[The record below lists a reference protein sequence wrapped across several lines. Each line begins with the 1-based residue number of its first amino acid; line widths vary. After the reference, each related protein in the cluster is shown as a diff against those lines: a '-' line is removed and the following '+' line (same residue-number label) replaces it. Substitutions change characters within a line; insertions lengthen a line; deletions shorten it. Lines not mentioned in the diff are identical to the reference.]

1 MNLVEIPG
9 ITHVAGGDVLFTSLW
24 YTVLLYTATGDIMKM
39 KWDCKMKENTH
50 TPKWEQKQ
58 KNLHRTD
65 NAKKKS
71 LLQSKI
77 EKDKVI

>member
-1 MNLVEIPG
+1 
-9 ITHVAGGDVLFTSLW
+9 
-24 YTVLLYTATGDIMKM
+24 MKM
-39 KWDCKMKENTH
+39 KRDCKIKENTH

-58 KNLHRTD
+58 KHLHRTG

-77 EKDKVI
+77 EKDMVI

>member
-39 KWDCKMKENTH
+39 KRDCKIKKNAHTH
-50 TPKWEQKQ
+50 LNGSKSKKTYIELAMQK
-58 KNLHRTD
+58 KNVTL
-65 NAKKKS
+65 AK
-71 LLQSKI
+71 QNR
-77 EKDKVI
+77 ER